1 MHLGEPYWFHCNDV
15 EETRLH
21 VLRDCPLRMLV
32 WLNLLRLECREDF
45 FNCNLMSW
53 INLNMETEL
62 GWHKEV
68 VWTGVW
74 ATACCAI
81 WFWRNKCHHD
91 ENFIYSLR
99 PWLDVEMK
107 VRCHDIA
114 SSKVATLKNNAATE
128 NIMRYPHKGVG

>member
-15 EETRLH
+15 EETTLH

-68 VWTGVW
+68 VWTECLGHGLLCNMVL
-74 ATACCAI
+74 
-81 WFWRNKCHHD
+81 
-91 ENFIYSLR
+91 E
-99 PWLDVEMK
+99 E
-107 VRCHDIA
+107 
-114 SSKVATLKNNAATE
+114 
-128 NIMRYPHKGVG
+128 